1 MGLVLIGGGIAAAA
15 VITAVLFLPQTASLF
30 PQPGQLL
37 DSFQADAGDVERQAA
52 AAAADA
58 VDGVAEAAAARA
70 GIASAAPPPAAGIAS
85 AAPPPAAGAPAAAAP
100 PPAVHQNAGPNG
112 AASATA
118 KAAAAES
125 AIGPLVSLPSQGGRA
140 MAEGAPCA
148 GS

>member
-52 AAAADA
+52 AAAADV
-58 VDGVAEAAAARA
+58 VDGVAEAAAAR
-70 GIASAAPPPAAGIAS
+70 AGIAS